1 MIYGVRRQN
10 FWAIASLCDA
20 IQVPKPMSLQLLPF
34 GKSDDDLGELTF
46 EVGLFSVLSVRRGRS
61 ARGRRTVRE
70 EPVRRGFFVFLFRF
84 VMIWFCFRFSFQRV
98 CVRSELQ

>member
-1 MIYGVRRQN
+1 VIQGVRRKD
-10 FWAIASLCDA
+10 FWAIASLCDTF
-20 IQVPKPMSLQLLPF
+20 QVPEPLSPQLLPF

-70 EPVRRGFFVFLFRF
+70 ERVLGFAFDPSWL
-84 VMIWFCFRFSFQRV
+84 
-98 CVRSELQ
+98 